1 MKTIKLLLALSLS
14 AFSGLT
20 FAHNIQLNGA
30 LPQVAVTKD
39 GEMKLSGGEVKYQT
53 WNSAQLAGKVRIV
66 HHFAGRTAAKEKN
79 EALINAIK
87 SAGFDRNKYQTT
99 SIINA
104 DDAVIATGVFVKNSA
119 EKGKKENP
127 HSQVV
132 LDQQSAVKNAW
143 QLKEKDSAVIV
154 LDNAGKV
161 RFVSEGKL
169 SSTQVTEVI
178 NLVAKLIAQ

>member
-1 MKTIKLLLALSLS
+1 MKTKQLIIALSTALFS
-14 AFSGLT
+14 SGLL
-20 FAHNIQLNGA
+20 AHNIQLNSN
-30 LPQVAVTKD
+30 LPVVSVQQD
-39 GEMKLSGGEVKYQT
+39 GEIQVNGDNVQYQE

-79 EALINAIK
+79 EALIQAIK
-87 SAGFDRNKYQTT
+87 KAGFDRNKYQTT

-104 DDAVIATGVFVKNSA
+104 DDAVIGTGIFVKNSA

-143 QLKEKDSAVIV
+143 
-154 LDNAGKV
+154 
-161 RFVSEGKL
+161 
-169 SSTQVTEVI
+169 
-178 NLVAKLIAQ
+178 